1 MDRKHDRVK
10 RAAAT
15 SFENPLQAV
24 LLEMQRRLSSLVEG
38 EVATY
43 IPELAKANPE
53 HFAISLATCDGHL
66 YHAGDSSQPF
76 TIQSISKPFVYGLA
90 LDDHGVAAVM
100 DKVGVEP
107 SGDAFNAISLEPET
121 GRPRNPMINAGA
133 ITSASL
139 VMGSS
144 PRERLAR
151 LFDVFEAFAGRRLT
165 IDDAVFESERATGHR
180 NRAIGHLLKNA
191 GIVEGDVD
199 EVLDLY
205 FQQCSILATCDDLAL
220 MAATLANA
228 GRNPLTGVQAI
239 ARDHVA
245 RVLTVMS
252 TCGMYDFAGSWAYRV
267 GIPAKSGVGGGIIAV
282 LPGQFGIGVFSP
294 RLDRF
299 GNSVRG
305 VAVCEELSNK
315 LGLHLLRPP
324 ADLGAVVRARY
335 SLAEVASKRQRT
347 VEEADF
353 LARAGA
359 AVKVLELQGLLTFA
373 GAEVALRTAIE
384 DLRDAEAIVVDL
396 QRIAGLEE
404 PVIRLLAMFVQEAAR
419 NSKRCLFSGVS
430 AEDPR
435 FGMLLSDLAAVPGV
449 QVYATNDLA
458 LEACEEWVLLRA
470 GIETNSAD
478 ELPLALHPML
488 RDLTPGEMAVCAPL
502 FERKVW
508 SPGDRLISQGDH
520 TDEVYFIVAG
530 SASVDLVLEGGRLH
544 RIQTVG
550 CGTCCG
556 ELALID
562 RGRRTANVEATTAM
576 VTYSLSASRL
586 DSLERRQAPLAK
598 LYRAVARDLAGR
610 LRRANAEI
618 TALAR

>member
-1 MDRKHDRVK
+1 MDRKHDRVR

-24 LLEMQRRLSSLVEG
+24 LLEMQRRLSSLGEG

-66 YHAGDSSQPF
+66 YHAGDFSQPF

-107 SGDAFNAISLEPET
+107 SGDAFNAISLEPDT

-139 VMGSS
+139 IMGSS
-144 PRERLAR
+144 PRERFAR
-151 LFDVFEAFAGRRLT
+151 LSDLFEAFAGRRLA
-165 IDDAVFESERATGHR
+165 IDAAVFESERATGHR

-191 GIVEGDVD
+191 GIVEGEVD

-239 ARDHVA
+239 ERDHVA

-305 VAVCEELSNK
+305 VAVCEELSHE

-347 VEEADF
+347 VEEAAF

-359 AVKVLELQGLLTFA
+359 AVKVLELQGLL
-373 GAEVALRTAIE
+373 
-384 DLRDAEAIVVDL
+384 DLRGRGGGP
-396 QRIAGLEE
+396 QGR
-404 PVIRLLAMFVQEAAR
+404 
-419 NSKRCLFSGVS
+419 
-430 AEDPR
+430 DP
-435 FGMLLSDLAAVPGV
+435 GP
-449 QVYATNDLA
+449 
-458 LEACEEWVLLRA
+458 
-470 GIETNSAD
+470 
-478 ELPLALHPML
+478 
-488 RDLTPGEMAVCAPL
+488 
-502 FERKVW
+502 
-508 SPGDRLISQGDH
+508 QG
-520 TDEVYFIVAG
+520 
-530 SASVDLVLEGGRLH
+530 R
-544 RIQTVG
+544 
-550 CGTCCG
+550 
-556 ELALID
+556 
-562 RGRRTANVEATTAM
+562 
-576 VTYSLSASRL
+576 
-586 DSLERRQAPLAK
+586 
-598 LYRAVARDLAGR
+598 
-610 LRRANAEI
+610 
-618 TALAR
+618 